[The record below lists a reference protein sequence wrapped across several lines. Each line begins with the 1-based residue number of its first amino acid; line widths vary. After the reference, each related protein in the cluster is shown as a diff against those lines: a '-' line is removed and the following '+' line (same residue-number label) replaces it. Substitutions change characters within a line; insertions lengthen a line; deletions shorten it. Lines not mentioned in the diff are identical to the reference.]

1 MRSHHVNCSPG
12 LSGGT
17 SSLQKQAIRVV
28 YLSEAQDGWH
38 SWYFLVPKRN
48 RGLCPILDM
57 HPLNKDACKDACI
70 PQIQDAHKSAADIVR
85 ASRQL
90 VHHHRPKG
98 CVISCAHVPQSQKVP
113 EITFFWSSRSALSLS
128 PCIFSK
134 VVEAALVP
142 MRGQG
147 LMLLAYLDYWLKAA
161 VKGTSGFTH
170 IQAVV
175 PFSVCRFLL

>member
-1 MRSHHVNCSPG
+1 MTVPKNSVPV
-12 LSGGT
+12 LSEGI
-17 SSLQKQAIRVV
+17 SSRPQTQAIRVV
-28 YLSEAQDGWH
+28 SMSDPGRLFQPIFPDFRKELGLYTPFYIDVSSASISEFVRSKVVTD
-38 SWYFLVPKRN
+38 
-48 RGLCPILDM
+48 
-57 HPLNKDACKDACI
+57 
-70 PQIQDAHKSAADIVR
+70 R
-85 ASRQL
+85 ASWRL